1 MANPTLPVYL
11 RPLSI
16 VALDEELPVN
26 ILHEPGDLALHLLSD
41 LTKEQQTP
49 LDFIRKRYRDITNEA
64 KEPIIVPHHEVI
76 IQHVIRPLREAKQC
90 FVLGMPV
97 ACIAQAGLV
106 GEMVALWRFRMLQP
120 HPDGRPLDETL
131 QKLLLGREF
140 DRLGQKERIRILKA
154 VDNLDEEIVS
164 AFTNLRLLRRK
175 YLHFMVDAQTKL
187 DEDAKQALLLAHRLV
202 TKTLGVTFDQGAMVL
217 PPRVF
222 QYIQDIV
229 SREPS
234 PPGAGPVVSST

>member
-1 MANPTLPVYL
+1 MAKSTLPVFL

-26 ILHEPGDLALHLLSD
+26 ISHEPGDLALQLLSD
-41 LTKEQQTP
+41 LTKEYKSP
-49 LDFIRKRYRDITNEA
+49 LDFVRKRYRDITDETQ
-64 KEPIIVPHHEVI
+64 EPIIVPHHEVI
-76 IQHVIRPLREAKQC
+76 IGHVIRPLREAKQC

-120 HPDGRPLDETL
+120 CLDGRPLDESL

-140 DRLGQKERIRILKA
+140 DKLGQEERIRVLRA
-154 VDNLDEEIVS
+154 VDTLDEELVS
-164 AFTNLRLLRRK
+164 AFGNLRSLRRK
-175 YLHFMVDAQTKL
+175 YLHFMVDAQAKL
-187 DEDAKQALLLAHRLV
+187 DEDSKQALWWASFLV
-202 TKTLGVTFDQGAMVL
+202 TKTLNVSFDQGAMVL
-217 PPRVF
+217 PLQVLK
-222 QYIQDIV
+222 YIHDIV

-234 PPGAGPVVSST
+234 PPTAGSAA